1 MDARQRY
8 FALMANV
15 IYENNYLYLLHQ
27 KYHRKYQAIECLM
40 AILSGS
46 SLAAW
51 LIYTQLAIFYATVI
65 VLTQIFNSILP
76 YFEIA
81 KKEETLKL
89 ATVEF
94 QPVQRQAEIGW
105 RRIDSENL
113 SEKDIESMMQLL
125 EMSEANVLDK
135 MMSLGTE
142 DDAKIC
148 KAASERADKYIEAY
162 IPKEN

>member
-1 MDARQRY
+1 MDARDRY

-15 IYENNYLYLLHQ
+15 IYESNYLYLLYQ
-27 KYHRKYQAIECLM
+27 KHHRRYQTIECVM
-40 AILSGS
+40 AILSGG

-51 LIYTQLAIFYATVI
+51 LLYNKLAICYASVI
-65 VLTQIFNSILP
+65 VLTQIINSILP

-81 KKEETLKL
+81 KREEALKH
-89 ATVEF
+89 ATTEF
-94 QPVQRQAEIGW
+94 QPVTRQAEIGW

-113 SEKDIESMMQLL
+113 PEKDIEAMMQLL
-125 EMSEANVLDK
+125 ELSEANVLDK
-135 MMSLGTE
+135 MLSFGMK

-148 KAASERADKYIEAY
+148 KAASERADKYIEAF